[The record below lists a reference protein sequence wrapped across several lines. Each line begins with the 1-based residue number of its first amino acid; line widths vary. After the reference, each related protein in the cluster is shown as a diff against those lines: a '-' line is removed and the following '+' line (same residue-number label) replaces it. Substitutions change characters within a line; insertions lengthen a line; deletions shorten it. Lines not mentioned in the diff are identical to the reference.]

1 MVDLP
6 VDLDFA
12 SLLLVE
18 AAWTA
23 RAMELAME
31 PAVVSF
37 RLREDGVWGVAVG
50 PVCVCVM
57 VGWDGICFSCL
68 ASGGPFLAP
77 ACLLA
82 CLRCGLVFC
91 LSGADLPSCLIEVL
105 VVVVVGQ

>member
-37 RLREDGVWGVAVG
+37 RLREDGVWGG
-50 PVCVCVM
+50 
-57 VGWDGICFSCL
+57 
-68 ASGGPFLAP
+68 
-77 ACLLA
+77 
-82 CLRCGLVFC
+82 
-91 LSGADLPSCLIEVL
+91 
-105 VVVVVGQ
+105 